1 MQAITGKELEYIVDS
16 ISNEDLLIKQCAAT
30 AAATQNPTIQQA
42 CQQYIRSLDHHIDL
56 LFMQDEDLL
65 YTILADLKRTV
76 REYTTATTES
86 SCPTVRQLFTQLTN
100 DTLRM
105 QGELYNLMKQLN
117 MYSTSSKALR
127 QDVDKSIQ
135 DARNLQQKNLKKAR
149 GTSAGGCCMKQL
161 TDLKLK
167 VLDLLN
173 EDARRSPALLATLI
187 GVEEEAVKEAIAE
200 LEQDHV
206 IVKYAAVVNW
216 SKIEDETVTA
226 LIEVQITP
234 ERGRGF
240 EGIAERIYLYPQV
253 KSVYLMSGAY
263 DLLVEV
269 EGRNLREVANF
280 VSEKLSPIDSVLST
294 KTNFILKKYKQD
306 GIIFEDREEDNRLMI
321 SP

>member
-1 MQAITGKELEYIVDS
+1 
-16 ISNEDLLIKQCAAT
+16 
-30 AAATQNPTIQQA
+30 
-42 CQQYIRSLDHHIDL
+42 
-56 LFMQDEDLL
+56 
-65 YTILADLKRTV
+65 
-76 REYTTATTES
+76 
-86 SCPTVRQLFTQLTN
+86 
-100 DTLRM
+100 
-105 QGELYNLMKQLN
+105 
-117 MYSTSSKALR
+117 
-127 QDVDKSIQ
+127 
-135 DARNLQQKNLKKAR
+135 
-149 GTSAGGCCMKQL
+149 MKQL

-187 GVEEEAVKEAIAE
+187 GVEEESVKEAIAE